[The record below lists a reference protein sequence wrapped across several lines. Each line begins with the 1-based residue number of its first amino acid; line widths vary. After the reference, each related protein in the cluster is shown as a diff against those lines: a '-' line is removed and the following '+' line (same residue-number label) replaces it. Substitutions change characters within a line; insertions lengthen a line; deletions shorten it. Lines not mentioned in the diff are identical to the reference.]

1 LVIVVT
7 FIRDG
12 QTLARLGVAY
22 GQRVLTE
29 GDCSW
34 IDYGFSPVSTRLQR
48 AVSFQEDAEEWA
60 RSLPEAY
67 AGTPLQAQVIED
79 TGMNEILAVAANGV
93 NADAPAMQD
102 GTISHNLKISPLRQP
117 RLMLL
122 LAVLAV
128 AALFLLLTRL

>member
-1 LVIVVT
+1 MVT
-7 FIRDG
+7 VSFVSDG
-12 QTLARLGVAY
+12 KELLRLSVTYGEPTRLLGDDSWLDYDFSVPSSRLG
-22 GQRVLTE
+22 RPIT
-29 GDCSW
+29 
-34 IDYGFSPVSTRLQR
+34 F
-48 AVSFQEDAEEWA
+48 FEDAEEWA

-79 TGMNEILAVAANGV
+79 TGMNEILVVAANGV

-102 GTISHNLKISPLRQP
+102 GTISHNLKISPWRQP